1 MNIVIVGD
9 GKVGSALTEHLSK
22 EGHNVVIIDKDPK
35 VVEEKVN
42 TYDVMGVCGNGA
54 SYNVQKEAGVDKARL
69 LIAATSSDEL
79 NILCCLVAKKIGAH
93 HTVARVRNPEYA
105 HQLHF
110 FKEELG
116 LSLIVNPEYAAA
128 NEIARVLRYPTAI
141 NMESFAGG
149 RVDLAEIKITDGNP
163 LGGMCV
169 RDISNRFKAH
179 VLICAVQ
186 RGDDV
191 FIPNGDFRLQ
201 IGDRVH
207 ITSDR
212 NEMVAFMK
220 ELRIYKHRTK
230 NVLISGGGKMGFY
243 LARQLSETGHKV
255 KVIEIN
261 EARAQAL
268 AEALPHAT
276 VICGDGSD
284 RSVLLEQGLDNQDAF
299 VALTTIDEE
308 NIITTMYASSLG
320 VGKTVAKV
328 NRVSHDILRSIGIET
343 AVSSK
348 TIAANQILG
357 YVRALENSGRSSSVD
372 TLYRLVDDRVEA
384 LEFNITAN
392 DAFYVH
398 RPLKD
403 LELKKDVIIG
413 CMIRKGKLIYP
424 RGDDVIEPDDRVI
437 VISVHHGFKNF
448 EEIFS

>member
-69 LIAATSSDEL
+69 LIVATSSDEL

-230 NVLISGGGKMGFY
+230 NVLVSGGGF
-243 LARQLSETGHKV
+243 KV
-255 KVIEIN
+255 ERLMVLCKAVFCEI
-261 EARAQAL
+261 RKAL
-268 AEALPHAT
+268 NGKEVVT
-276 VICGDGSD
+276 VKAD
-284 RSVLLEQGLDNQDAF
+284 
-299 VALTTIDEE
+299 
-308 NIITTMYASSLG
+308 
-320 VGKTVAKV
+320 GKTVDRKEVYNVLAYLGAYV
-328 NRVSHDILRSIGIET
+328 VVVFIGVFLVCLDNVDMPEAIS
-343 AVSSK
+343 AVLTCFNNVGPAFGRLSPTGNFSVLSGFSK
-348 TIAANQILG
+348 LVLSFLMLAG
-357 YVRALENSGRSSSVD
+357 RLE
-372 TLYRLVDDRVEA
+372 
-384 LEFNITAN
+384 
-392 DAFYVH
+392 
-398 RPLKD
+398 
-403 LELKKDVIIG
+403 
-413 CMIRKGKLIYP
+413 IYP
-424 RGDDVIEPDDRVI
+424 MLI
-437 VISVHHGFKNF
+437 VFYYKAWKRRN
-448 EEIFS
+448 